1 MNHIPNPSEMLEL
14 SLWSFAEHAREL
26 MAKHNQ
32 MTPEQREELA
42 EIGRQLA
49 QVDNAH

>member
-26 MAKHNQ
+26 IGKHNQ
-32 MTPEQREELA
+32 LSQKQREELA
-42 EIGRQLA
+42 EIGRELVKMEA
-49 QVDNAH
+49 A